1 MPRRASLIVNPS
13 AGGGRAAELLPRAED
28 ALRRLGVEFHVER
41 TSGLGHARELARAA
55 AEAGEAAVTLGGD
68 GLISAVA
75 GVLREADGLLGAL
88 PGGRGNDFVRVLGIP
103 SEVEGAC
110 QVVAEGV
117 ERRID
122 LGEVD
127 GHPFIGIA
135 SVGFDSVANRI
146 ANEARLVKGDLV
158 YLYAALRALIG
169 WKPARFYLDLDGEPR
184 ISVVGYS
191 VGACNTR
198 AYGGGMFVAPEA
210 ELDDGLL
217 DVVCWAREPKARFL
231 YHLPRVYSGTHVKLP
246 VVHTYR
252 AREVRMSSDRPF
264 TIYAD
269 GDPIAD
275 LPATVRVHPRALR
288 VIVPQ

>member
-1 MPRRASLIVNPS
+1 MPRRVSLIVNPS
-13 AGGGRAAELLPRAED
+13 AGAGHAAAVLPQAEE
-28 ALRRLGVEFHVER
+28 ALRRLGVELHVER
-41 TSGLGHARELARAA
+41 TNGLDHARDLARAA
-55 AEAGEAAVTLGGD
+55 ADAGEVAVTLGGD
-68 GLISAVA
+68 GLIGAVA
-75 GVLREADGLLGAL
+75 GVLRETDGVLGVL
-88 PGGRGNDFVRVLGIP
+88 PGGRGNDFVRVVRIP

-122 LGEVD
+122 LGDVD

-146 ANEARLVKGDLV
+146 ANQARLVKGNLV
-158 YLYAALRALIG
+158 YLYAALRALAG
-169 WKPARFYLDLDGEPR
+169 WKPARFDLDLDGER
-184 ISVVGYS
+184 CVSVVGYS
-191 VGACNTR
+191 VGACNTQ

-217 DVVCWAREPKARFL
+217 DVVCWARESKARFL

-252 AREVRMSSDRPF
+252 AREVRISSDRPF
-264 TIYAD
+264 SMYAD
-269 GDPIAD
+269 GDPIGD
-275 LPATVRVHPRALR
+275 LPATVRAHPRALR
-288 VIVPQ
+288 VIVPR